1 MGLGFL
7 ISPKHLQQ
15 YPTCNK
21 VLSKDLLSE
30 RMQSASPYFKLYTR
44 LLINL
49 FYFLSAPLSHK
60 LPEVVTRSVTFILY
74 LNLYRYGS
82 TGWGTVD
89 IQCTFDE

>member
-30 RMQSASPYFKLYTR
+30 RMQSASSYFKLYTR
-44 LLINL
+44 LLV
-49 FYFLSAPLSHK
+49 
-60 LPEVVTRSVTFILY
+60 PEVVTRSVTFILY
-74 LNLYRYGS
+74 LILYRYGS